1 MISRAGMQAPPGGG
15 GGQDGVDQ
23 YNPNVGDPGKSI
35 SISTKEL
42 KYMGYF
48 SHMRDKIYL
57 VWVYPQ
63 DAQRNG
69 QQGVV
74 LLRFTIQHSGVVSE
88 ARVLKTS
95 GYPLLDKYALKAVR
109 EANFNPMP
117 ADWPD
122 KELTITA
129 SFHYQLMGVGSIN

>member
-1 MISRAGMQAPPGGG
+1 
-15 GGQDGVDQ
+15 
-23 YNPNVGDPGKSI
+23 VGDPGKSI